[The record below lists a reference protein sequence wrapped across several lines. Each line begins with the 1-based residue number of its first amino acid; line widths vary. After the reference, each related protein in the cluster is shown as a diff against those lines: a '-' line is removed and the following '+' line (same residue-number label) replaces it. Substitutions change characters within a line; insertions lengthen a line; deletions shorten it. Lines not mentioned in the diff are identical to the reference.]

1 MVKYDDMTMN
11 KSANPAPKASMN
23 TNGGKDPGVKRL
35 EKHPIK
41 SAFWTKKHAK
51 GQC

>member
-1 MVKYDDMTMN
+1 MKYDDMKM
-11 KSANPAPKASMN
+11 KKDAYPMPKESMN
-23 TNGGKDPGVKRL
+23 SNGGKDPGVKRL